1 MTFAEVYATI
11 SLYRDFKAHRM
22 NIETRT
28 ETPSFEEKVS
38 SNAEVTEEATQSIQD
53 PPKKRGRPKKSD
65 IEAKKKGNRGV
76 RGRPPG
82 DAARINEFKAR
93 LLATSGDKVINKI
106 IAIALDD
113 DHPGQMA
120 ALKMCMDRV
129 LPVSYFEKDKATG
142 GRNAVSITI
151 TGIGNEVITTG
162 DEKVIEGEVIDA
174 E

>member
-1 MTFAEVYATI
+1 MTDNT
-11 SLYRDFKAHRM
+11 
-22 NIETRT
+22 
-28 ETPSFEEKVS
+28 TPV
-38 SNAEVTEEATQSIQD
+38 
-53 PPKKRGRPKKSD
+53 KRGRPKKSD

-106 IAIALDD
+106 IQIAQDD
-113 DHPGQMA
+113 EHPGQMA

-129 LPVSYFEKDKATG
+129 LPMSYFEKDKMSQG
-142 GRNAVSITI
+142 KSSVNITI
-151 TGIGNEVITTG
+151 TGVGSKIT
-162 DEKVIEGEVIDA
+162 EGEIIDAEVID